1 MTYFKNN
8 IASLFG
14 VKSAVVAQYLFDNIF
29 VMNEGYC
36 IAKRE
41 GKAWCRCSK
50 VHLTSVFPFY
60 SRHQISD
67 AIDILIEGKG
77 LKKKPF
83 DKNRFDHTNW
93 YAFTEY
99 GLALMTKNDG
109 GI

>member
-29 VMNEGYC
+29 VLNEGCC

-67 AIDILIEGKG
+67 AIDILIEGKV
-77 LKKKPF
+77 LKKSRLTRTVLTIQIGMPLRNT
-83 DKNRFDHTNW
+83 D
-93 YAFTEY
+93 
-99 GLALMTKNDG
+99 LPL
-109 GI
+109 